1 MKILVK
7 RIAKKE
13 KYTIG
18 HLFIND
24 EYFCDTIE
32 DKDRGLDDSMTESEI
47 KKIKIKGKTAIPT
60 GEYKLAIDYSPHFGK
75 NCFHILNVKGFD
87 GIRIHSGNDEEDSE
101 GCLIVGQNKLVGKV
115 INSKDTLAKLYK
127 KTDNEKNIKI
137 IIK

>member
-60 GEYKLAIDYSPHFGK
+60 GEYKLTIDYSPHFGK

>member
-32 DKDRGLDDSMTESEI
+32 DIDRGLDDSMTESEI

-60 GEYKLAIDYSPHFGK
+60 GEYKLTIDYSPHFGK

>member
-1 MKILVK
+1 MKIKVK

-137 IIK
+137 IKK